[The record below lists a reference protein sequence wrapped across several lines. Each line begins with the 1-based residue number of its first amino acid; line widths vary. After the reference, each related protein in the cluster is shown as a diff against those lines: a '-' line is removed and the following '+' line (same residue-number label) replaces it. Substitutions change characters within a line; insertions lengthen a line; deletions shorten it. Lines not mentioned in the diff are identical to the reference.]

1 MASGAAIIVLKKFTS
16 TKQNVKML
24 NMLLLA
30 LLTATTTFAAD
41 NWQEKLQIRLPLIGH
56 RNWIVVTEA
65 AYPLQTAPGISAY
78 REGFAD
84 VSFLSEYSTG
94 VVEYANPAVLLTVR
108 LEAFS
113 LN

>member
-1 MASGAAIIVLKKFTS
+1 MKTKCCSLITLIVLM
-16 TKQNVKML
+16 NI
-24 NMLLLA
+24 A
-30 LLTATTTFAAD
+30 TFAAD
-41 NWQEKLQIRLPLIGH
+41 NWQEKLQIMLPLISH

-94 VVEYANPAVLLTVR
+94 VVEYANPAVLPTVR
-108 LEAFS
+108 LETFS